1 MDENFVITAVQGLNT
16 AVMNLLV
23 LLLFRKI
30 YKPKYDSKLLYFI
43 TYIFTTLLYIGANIL
58 VSKIGILI
66 LNFLYTSV
74 YINIYC
80 FIMYKC
86 NYKKAFVINESFIM
100 FGLLSEVIALGFCAI
115 IGNNSLANI
124 LGNSQYVTIICL
136 ISILLLFVIWR
147 IYILLLS
154 NNGFTLLKFRQI
166 IFFLIFTIFEAY
178 TIDSLIFKIEDR
190 SDGVQ
195 SIIILVGFVLL
206 NVYIVYFI
214 DETTIFYQKQN
225 EYNLIQK
232 QNQIQLDNFREIS
245 QKYEE
250 AQKTIHDIKK
260 HLYSLSALEH
270 IDRYRAAEYSGIIE
284 QKIDTLFYEFHCS
297 NQLLSIIMSQK
308 ITVCKS
314 EGIDVKTKIEDIS
327 FDFMEDY
334 DITGIFANL
343 WDNAIEA
350 SREIKTSNR
359 LIRVIIGKVD
369 DFIVIDFENNYSGL
383 SRKNEN
389 KFQSTKQN
397 HSGMG
402 LTIIKNA
409 IEKYNGLISVK
420 DDDKVFRVEI
430 LIPVESKNILT

>member
-43 TYIFTTLLYIGANIL
+43 TYIFTTLLYIGANMI
-58 VSKIGILI
+58 VAKTGIPI

-74 YINIYC
+74 YVNIYC
-80 FIMYKC
+80 FAMYKC
-86 NYKKAFVINESFIM
+86 NYKKAFIINESFIM
-100 FGLLSEVIALGFCAI
+100 FGLLAEVFAGGFCTI
-115 IGNNSLANI
+115 IGNNSLENA
-124 LGNSQYVTIICL
+124 LSSSQSMSIICL
-136 ISILLLFVIWR
+136 VTIMLIIVIWR
-147 IYILLLS
+147 VYILLFSDNELS
-154 NNGFTLLKFRQI
+154 LLKLRQI
-166 IFFLIFTIFEAY
+166 FFFLIFTIFEVY
-178 TIDSLIFKIEDR
+178 TIYSLIFKIENR
-190 SDGVQ
+190 SDGVR

-260 HLYSLSALEH
+260 HLYSLSVLEH
-270 IDRYRAAEYSGIIE
+270 TDRCRAAEYSSIIE
-284 QKIDTLFYEFHCS
+284 KKIDTLFYEFHCS

-350 SREIKTSNR
+350 SREIKISNR
-359 LIRVIIGKVD
+359 LIRIIIGRVD
-369 DFIVIDFENNYSGL
+369 DFIVIDFENNFSGL

-402 LTIIKNA
+402 LTIIKTA

-430 LIPVESKNILT
+430 LIPVENQII